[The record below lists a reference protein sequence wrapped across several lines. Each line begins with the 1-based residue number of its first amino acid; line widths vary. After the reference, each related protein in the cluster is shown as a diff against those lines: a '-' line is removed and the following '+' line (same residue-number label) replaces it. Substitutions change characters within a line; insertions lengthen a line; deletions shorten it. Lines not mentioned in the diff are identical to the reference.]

1 MATTLTKGEIVL
13 FALRKF
19 AVASNATLTDV
30 EPPSMEDGIND
41 LEDMAAEWLINP
53 GDIGYQFSADGEAPL
68 PDDDAGF
75 PRKYKHAVGYQL
87 LLRMMSDYGIEPTP
101 RIETNAAKAYDAL
114 LTDTLKIPS
123 MRRRGDFPT
132 GQGNKYDTFCTD
144 RYYPDDK
151 QEVNGDV
158 LNP

>member
-30 EPPSMEDGIND
+30 EPQSMADGVAD
-41 LEDMAAEWLINP
+41 LEDMLYEWQINP
-53 GDIGYQFSADGEAPL
+53 GNIGYLFAADDEEPL
-68 PDDDAGF
+68 SDDDSGL
-75 PRKYKHAVGYQL
+75 PRKYKQAVGYQL
-87 LLRMMSDYGIEPTP
+87 LLRMMSDYGIEPTS

-144 RYYPDDK
+144 RYYPDDR